1 MDFRT
6 LSFSVYSNSFGCHSY
21 ENCRG
26 VYQLFPFWNALVG
39 TAFRLSPSRLFGR
52 LQRYV
57 SSHSWPRGML
67 RPFHREARERSM
79 SSAVTTQVT
88 DLQNYVNG
96 AWRRSTAIEYVD
108 VTNPATA
115 EILARTPLST
125 SADVDAAVQA
135 ASDAFP
141 AWRRTPPGER
151 VQYLF
156 KLKNLLEEN
165 IDELSRVITLEN
177 GKTFPEAKAEL
188 RRAIENVEVACG
200 IPMMMQGYNLEDVT
214 PGVDE
219 MQIRQPLGVVAAIV
233 PFNFPAMV
241 SYWFLP
247 YAIACGNT
255 FILKPSERVPLS
267 MHRAFE
273 LLEKTGLPKGVINL
287 VNGGKDVVN
296 ALCDHPQ
303 VRAISFVGSTPVAK
317 HVYTRSAASGKR
329 MQCQGGAKN
338 HVIVLPDADMEL
350 ATQIISDSAFGC
362 AGQRCLAVSVAVT
375 IGEAQK
381 TFRDSIA
388 HAASSIRTGNGLE
401 SGIQMGPV
409 ITKESKQRIESLISA
424 GVGEGAKPIVD
435 GRNTKIPKYESGNFL
450 TPTILDDLPSSSQL
464 ANTEIFG
471 PVLSLI
477 HANSIDEAMEFLR
490 RSPYGNQA
498 SLFTTSGSAARKFR
512 YEAPAGNIGINIGVA
527 APMAYF
533 PFSGWKESFFG
544 ILHGQGRDAVEFFTE
559 SKIVVERWS
568 RQETRKF

>member
-1 MDFRT
+1 MG
-6 LSFSVYSNSFGCHSY
+6 S
-21 ENCRG
+21 
-26 VYQLFPFWNALVG
+26 
-39 TAFRLSPSRLFGR
+39 TA
-52 LQRYV
+52 
-57 SSHSWPRGML
+57 
-67 RPFHREARERSM
+67 
-79 SSAVTTQVT
+79 TIQVT
-88 DLQNYVNG
+88 EPQNYING
-96 AWRRSTAIEYVD
+96 AWRRSVSTEFFD
-108 VTNPATA
+108 VTNPATS
-115 EILARTPLST
+115 EVLARTPMS
-125 SADVDAAVQA
+125 SPADVDAAVQA
-135 ASDAFP
+135 ASAAFS

-151 VQYLF
+151 IRYLF
-156 KLKNLLEEN
+156 TFRNLLEEH
-165 IDELSRVITLEN
+165 IDELSRLITIEN
-177 GKTFPEAKAEL
+177 GKTFGEAKAEL
-188 RRAIENVEVACG
+188 RRGIENVEVACG

-233 PFNFPAMV
+233 PFNFPAMIA
-241 SYWFLP
+241 YWFLP

-255 FILKPSERVPLS
+255 FIIKPSERVPLS
-267 MHRAFE
+267 LCRAFE
-273 LLEKTGLPKGVINL
+273 LLEKTGLPKGVVNL
-287 VNGGKDVVN
+287 VNGGREVVD

-303 VRAISFVGSTPVAK
+303 IRAISFVGSTPIAR
-317 HVYTRSAASGKR
+317 HVYARAAAAGKR

-338 HVIVLPDADMEL
+338 HVVVLPDADMEL

-375 IGEAQK
+375 IGDAQK
-381 TFRDSIA
+381 AFRDSIA
-388 HAASSIRTGNGLE
+388 HAASTLRVGNGLE
-401 SGIQMGPV
+401 PNIQMGPV
-409 ITKESKQRIESLISA
+409 ISPGSKQRIESLISA
-424 GVGEGAKPIVD
+424 GVGEGAKAILD
-435 GRNTKIPKYESGNFL
+435 GRNAKIPKYESGNFL
-450 TPTILDDLPSSSQL
+450 APTILDGLPTTSQL

-477 HANSIDEAMEFLR
+477 HANTLDEAVDFLR

-544 ILHGQGRDAVEFFTE
+544 VQHGQGRDAVEFFTE